1 MWSSTEHPA
10 YGDFAVAQPLP
21 EAMSLESLTDAVVA
35 FRNERD
41 WAQFHTVKNLS
52 AALAIEAAELQEL
65 LLWKNDGEVDD
76 FVRSKAGHR
85 EVSDEVADVMIYA
98 LLLCDAAGIDPS
110 AAIRVKLEKNA
121 AKYPVDLAKGSAVKY
136 DKLPRTE

>member
-1 MWSSTEHPA
+1 
-10 YGDFAVAQPLP
+10 
-21 EAMSLESLTDAVVA
+21 MSLQSLSDAVVA

-65 LLWKNDGEVDD
+65 LLWKDDGEADD
-76 FVRSKAGHR
+76 FVRSKSGHR

-98 LLLCDAAGIDPS
+98 LLLCDIAGIDPS

-121 AKYPVDLAKGSAVKY
+121 SKYPVGLAKGSAVKY